1 MNENFDVY
9 LLWIFK
15 ECLQLYGTY
24 IRGINDIL
32 ETVQDWLCI
41 QLNLIGLF
49 DKIVNEENFIFKKA
63 IREISFLHLQEK
75 AA

>member
-32 ETVQDWLCI
+32 ETVQNWLCI
-41 QLNLIGLF
+41 QLNQIGCF
-49 DKIVNEENFIFKKA
+49 DKIGSVDKYRFKKA
-63 IREISFLHLQEK
+63 KRDIPFVHLQGK
-75 AA
+75 TA